1 MDQHDRPVFPKNPDS
16 KPSNET
22 DEETMEMQGR
32 KHRAS
37 AAIRD
42 VKAWLLGNLGD
53 GNVKLT

>member
-1 MDQHDRPVFPKNPDS
+1 MDRPVFPINPNS
-16 KPSNET
+16 KPSDET

-32 KHRAS
+32 QHSVS
-37 AAIRD
+37 AEIRD